1 MRCCRLAPL
10 SVTECVIL
18 LSSFPQF
25 AHSGAMLAFL
35 RDNLRWI
42 SGGFLLTVFSS
53 FGQTFFIGLSGEE
66 LRAKFDLTDGEF
78 GGIYMIATIG
88 SALTLPF
95 LGRVLDHMPG
105 WKVAR
110 FVIPALAAACV
121 LLAFAPS
128 LIFLIVALYAL
139 RLFGQG
145 MMTHIAYTEIGRC
158 YVANRGRAT
167 SLIVPGHQTGEAIL
181 PVSFAVIAV
190 ALGWQAG
197 WLIAAGLLIGFALP
211 MILYLWR
218 IERAPR
224 LNDPELSS
232 ARTGPDKTVA
242 QVAADPIFYAL
253 LVGVLAPPFIGTT
266 IFFHQDYLV
275 ELRGYNELAFAA
287 AFPIMAITT
296 VVFSLI
302 SGQLIDRHGA
312 IRLLPFYLI
321 PLCCACLAVGL
332 LTPLWGIYAFMFLV
346 GVSYG
351 FTAPLIGALWP
362 EVYGVQNLG
371 SVRAIAVAAGVA
383 ATAIG
388 PGLTGYLI
396 DRGTSLPTQMLFMSG
411 WCVLASLVLMGVAPV
426 ILRRNK
432 DSRKH

>member
-1 MRCCRLAPL
+1 ML
-10 SVTECVIL
+10 S
-18 LSSFPQF
+18 
-25 AHSGAMLAFL
+25 FL
-35 RDNLRWI
+35 RENMRWI
-42 SGGFLLTVFSS
+42 SGGFLLTFFSS

-110 FVIPALAAACV
+110 FVIPSLAAAC
-121 LLAFAPS
+121 LFIAFAPS
-128 LIFLIVALYAL
+128 LIAVVAALYLL

-145 MMTHIAYTEIGRC
+145 MMTHTAYTEIGRW

-167 SLIVPGHQTGEAIL
+167 SLIVPGHQTGEALL
-181 PVSFAVIAV
+181 PIAFTVIAV
-190 ALGWQAG
+190 SLGWQAG
-197 WLIAAGLLIGFALP
+197 WVIGAVLLLVFALP
-211 MILYLWR
+211 MILQLWR
-218 IERAPR
+218 VERTPR
-224 LNDPELSS
+224 ASDPDLAS

-242 QVAADPIFYAL
+242 QVAADPVFYAL

-287 AFPIMAITT
+287 AFPVMATTT
-296 VVFSLI
+296 VCCSLI
-302 SGQLIDRHGA
+302 SGQLIDRFGSV
-312 IRLLPFYLI
+312 RLLPFYLM
-321 PLCCACLAVGL
+321 PLCAACLAMGL

-351 FTAPLIGALWP
+351 FTAPLVGALWP
-362 EVYGVQNLG
+362 EVYGIQNLG
-371 SVRAIAVAAGVA
+371 SVRAIAVAASVA

-396 DRGTSLPTQMLFMSG
+396 DRGTSLPTQMLVMSG
-411 WCVLASLVLMGVAPV
+411 WCVAASVVLAFTAP
-426 ILRRNK
+426 IISKRNAQ
-432 DSRKH
+432 RPV

>member
-1 MRCCRLAPL
+1 M
-10 SVTECVIL
+10 
-18 LSSFPQF
+18 
-25 AHSGAMLAFL
+25 
-35 RDNLRWI
+35 RWI
-42 SGGFLLTVFSS
+42 SGGFLLTFFSS

-110 FVIPALAAACV
+110 FVIPSLAAAC
-121 LLAFAPS
+121 LFIAFAPS
-128 LIFLIVALYAL
+128 LIAVVAALYLL

-145 MMTHIAYTEIGRC
+145 MMTHTAYTEIGRW

-167 SLIVPGHQTGEAIL
+167 SLIVPGHQTGEALL
-181 PVSFAVIAV
+181 PIAFTVIAV
-190 ALGWQAG
+190 SLGWQAG
-197 WLIAAGLLIGFALP
+197 WVIGAVLLLVFALP
-211 MILYLWR
+211 MILQLWR
-218 IERAPR
+218 VERTPR
-224 LNDPELSS
+224 ASDPDLAS

-242 QVAADPIFYAL
+242 QVAADPVFYAL

-287 AFPIMAITT
+287 AFPVMATTT
-296 VVFSLI
+296 VCCSLI
-302 SGQLIDRHGA
+302 SGQLIDRFGSV
-312 IRLLPFYLI
+312 RLLPFYLM
-321 PLCCACLAVGL
+321 PLCAACLAMGL

-351 FTAPLIGALWP
+351 FTAPLVGALWP
-362 EVYGVQNLG
+362 EVYGIQNLG
-371 SVRAIAVAAGVA
+371 SVRAIAVAASVA

-396 DRGTSLPTQMLFMSG
+396 DRGTSLPTQMLVMSG
-411 WCVLASLVLMGVAPV
+411 WCVAASVVLAFTAP
-426 ILRRNK
+426 IISKRNAQ
-432 DSRKH
+432 RPV

>member
-1 MRCCRLAPL
+1 
-10 SVTECVIL
+10 
-18 LSSFPQF
+18 
-25 AHSGAMLAFL
+25 MLTFL
-35 RDNLRWI
+35 RDNMRWI
-42 SGGFLLTVFSS
+42 SGGFLLTFFSS

-66 LRAKFDLTDGEF
+66 LRAKFDLSDGEF

-110 FVIPALAAACV
+110 FVIPSLAAAC
-121 LLAFAPS
+121 LFIAFAPS
-128 LIFLIVALYAL
+128 LIAVVAALYLL

-145 MMTHIAYTEIGRC
+145 MMTHTAYTEIGRW

-167 SLIVPGHQTGEAIL
+167 SLIVPGHQTGEALL
-181 PVSFAVIAV
+181 PIAFTVIAV
-190 ALGWQAG
+190 SLGWQAG
-197 WLIAAGLLIGFALP
+197 WVIGAALLLVFALP
-211 MILYLWR
+211 MILQLWR
-218 IERAPR
+218 VERTPR
-224 LNDPELSS
+224 ASDPDLAS
-232 ARTGPDKTVA
+232 ARTGADKTVA

-287 AFPIMAITT
+287 AFPVMATTT
-296 VVFSLI
+296 VCFSLL
-302 SGQLIDRHGA
+302 SGQLIDRFGSV
-312 IRLLPFYLI
+312 RLLPFYLM
-321 PLCCACLAVGL
+321 PLCAACLAVGL

-351 FTAPLIGALWP
+351 FTAPLVGALWP
-362 EVYGVQNLG
+362 EVYGIQNLG
-371 SVRAIAVAAGVA
+371 SVRAIAVAASVA

-396 DRGTSLPTQMLFMSG
+396 DRGTSLPTQMLVMSG
-411 WCVLASLVLMGVAPV
+411 WCVAASIVLAFTAP
-426 ILRRNK
+426 IISKRNAR
-432 DSRKH
+432 STA

>member
-1 MRCCRLAPL
+1 M
-10 SVTECVIL
+10 I
-18 LSSFPQF
+18 
-25 AHSGAMLAFL
+25 AFL
-35 RDNLRWI
+35 RDNFRWI

-78 GGIYMIATIG
+78 GGLYMIATIG

-95 LGRVLDHMPG
+95 LGRTLDHMPG

-121 LLAFAPS
+121 LMAFAPS
-128 LIFLIVALYAL
+128 LVWLVVALYAL

-145 MMTHIAYTEIGRC
+145 MMTHIAYTEIGRW

-167 SLIVPGHQTGEAIL
+167 SLIVPGHQTGEAVL

-197 WLIAAGLLIGFALP
+197 WLIAAALLLGFALP
-211 MILYLWR
+211 MIVTLWR
-218 IERAPR
+218 VERSPQST
-224 LNDPELSS
+224 DPELSS
-232 ARTGPDKTVA
+232 ARTGKDKTVA

-266 IFFHQDYLV
+266 IFFHQDYLI
-275 ELRGYNELAFAA
+275 ELRGYNALAFAA

-296 VVFSLI
+296 VTFSLI
-302 SGQLIDRHGA
+302 SGQFIDRYGA

-351 FTAPLIGALWP
+351 FTAPLVGALWP

-371 SVRAIAVAAGVA
+371 SVRALAVAAGVA

-396 DRGTSLPTQMLFMSG
+396 DQGISLPTQMLYMSG
-411 WCVLASLVLMGVAPV
+411 WCVLASAVLAAVAPV
-426 ILRRNK
+426 IMRRNAMA
-432 DSRKH
+432 

>member
-1 MRCCRLAPL
+1 MI
-10 SVTECVIL
+10 S
-18 LSSFPQF
+18 
-25 AHSGAMLAFL
+25 FL
-35 RDNLRWI
+35 RDNMRWI

-66 LRAKFDLTDGEF
+66 LRAKFGLTDGEF

-95 LGRVLDHMPG
+95 LGRTLDHMPG

-110 FVIPALAAACV
+110 FVIPSLAAACV

-128 LIFLIVALYAL
+128 LIWLVVALYGL

-145 MMTHIAYTEIGRC
+145 MMTHTAYTEIGRW

-167 SLIVPGHQTGEAIL
+167 SLIVPGHQTGEALL
-181 PVSFAVIAV
+181 PVSFAAIAM
-190 ALGWQAG
+190 AIGWQAG
-197 WLIAAGLLIGFALP
+197 WLIAAALLLLFALP
-211 MILYLWR
+211 MILSLWR
-218 IERAPR
+218 VERSPQST
-224 LNDPELSS
+224 DPDLAS
-232 ARTGPDKTVA
+232 ARLGPDKTVA

-266 IFFHQDYLV
+266 IFFHQDYLI

-296 VVFSLI
+296 VTFSLL
-302 SGQLIDRHGA
+302 SGQLIDRYGA

-332 LTPLWGIYAFMFLV
+332 LTPLWGIYVCMLLV

-362 EVYGVQNLG
+362 EVYGVRNLG

-396 DRGTSLPTQMLFMSG
+396 DGGVSLPTQMLYMSG
-411 WCVLASLVLMGVAPV
+411 WCVLATVVLLFVAPM
-426 ILRRNK
+426 ISRRNAAA
-432 DSRKH
+432 

>member
-1 MRCCRLAPL
+1 ML
-10 SVTECVIL
+10 S
-18 LSSFPQF
+18 
-25 AHSGAMLAFL
+25 FL

-42 SGGFLLTVFSS
+42 SGGFLLTFFSS

-78 GGIYMIATIG
+78 GGLYMIATIG

-110 FVIPALAAACV
+110 FVIPCLAAAC
-121 LLAFAPS
+121 LFIAYAPS
-128 LIFLIVALYAL
+128 LIAVVAALYLL

-145 MMTHIAYTEIGRC
+145 MMTHTAYTEIGRW

-167 SLIVPGHQTGEAIL
+167 SLIVPGHQAGEALL
-181 PVSFAVIAV
+181 PIAFTVIAV
-190 ALGWQAG
+190 SLGWQAG
-197 WLIAAGLLIGFALP
+197 WMIAAALLLVFALP
-211 MILYLWR
+211 MILRLWR
-218 IERAPR
+218 VERTPR
-224 LNDPELSS
+224 ASDPDLAS
-232 ARTGPDKTVA
+232 ARTGADKTVA
-242 QVAADPIFYAL
+242 QVAADPVFYAL

-287 AFPIMAITT
+287 AFPVMAITT
-296 VVFSLI
+296 VTFSLI
-302 SGQLIDRHGA
+302 SGQLIDRFGA
-312 IRLLPFYLI
+312 VRLLPFYLM
-321 PLCCACLAVGL
+321 PLCAACLAVGL

-351 FTAPLIGALWP
+351 FTAPLVGALWP

-371 SVRAIAVAAGVA
+371 SVRAIAVAASVA

-396 DRGTSLPTQMLFMSG
+396 DRGTSLPTQMLVMSG
-411 WCVLASLVLMGVAPV
+411 WCILASVVLAFTAPV
-426 ILRRNK
+426 IMRRNAQTIA
-432 DSRKH
+432 